1 MEGSASE
8 EGNYLTLLLPEEA
21 LLSEHLVIQDE
32 DRHQPQAEISPWRE
46 CPSSF
51 CFLRVPI
58 GPRVFSHILCPPL
71 FQRAPRLMYCCN
83 NMSRP
88 CLPGGNAGQ
97 AAPWGLHHTDCV
109 VTFLV
114 VYVIEFLKIQAL

>member
-51 CFLRVPI
+51 CFFKSSYWPKSILPYPLPSSLPASPQTRV
-58 GPRVFSHILCPPL
+58 LL
-71 FQRAPRLMYCCN
+71 
-83 NMSRP
+83 
-88 CLPGGNAGQ
+88 
-97 AAPWGLHHTDCV
+97 
-109 VTFLV
+109 
-114 VYVIEFLKIQAL
+114 

>member
-1 MEGSASE
+1 M
-8 EGNYLTLLLPEEA
+8 TVLLPEEA
-21 LLSEHLVIQDE
+21 LLSKHLVTYDE
-32 DRHQPQAEISPWRE
+32 DRHQPQAEISPWLW
-46 CPSSF
+46 CPLSF

-58 GPRVFSHILCPPL
+58 SILPYPL
-71 FQRAPRLMYCCN
+71 PSSLPAAPRLMCCCN